1 MTDIP
6 YSPDEPDP
14 DWVRFAMPD
23 DFVDAVRVGRG
34 GFGYVFRARELSL
47 SRVVAI
53 KVLNQPSST
62 EKADQKFTR
71 ELQAMG
77 TLAGHPHIITVYTWG
92 KTSGGYPYIVMAYM
106 PGGSLKDLVDNQGV
120 MAWPDAFAAGIKVA
134 GALETA
140 HRAGILHRDIK
151 PENILL
157 NGFGEPSLGDFGIAR
172 ITGGTETATG
182 SITGSLSHVAPEVLE
197 GNRPT
202 ASADVYSMA
211 STLYALV
218 QGRPAFASEGDETL
232 TPMLARILLNPMPPV
247 TAQEVPPDVV
257 ALIDQGLAK
266 KPEDR
271 YPSVEAFG
279 NAMADVLSA
288 HGMRAPGMLIRGDA
302 DDEVSASGA
311 KTGEFTA
318 PGVRVG
324 DLPTVDRQPPVQ
336 ASGSTTGEGLVVGAA
351 AAAAGTAAE
360 ERRGGGGAERW
371 RGPGCSASPTR
382 TPRYEKGRMIRHVTD

>member
-197 GNRPT
+197 GSRGKGGNGERLRAREQFA
-202 ASADVYSMA
+202 ASSRQPANLGK
-211 STLYALV
+211 TLEN
-218 QGRPAFASEGDETL
+218 QGKQWKTKESIGTVSYTHL
-232 TPMLARILLNPMPPV
+232 T
-247 TAQEVPPDVV
+247 
-257 ALIDQGLAK
+257 
-266 KPEDR
+266 
-271 YPSVEAFG
+271 
-279 NAMADVLSA
+279 
-288 HGMRAPGMLIRGDA
+288 
-302 DDEVSASGA
+302 
-311 KTGEFTA
+311 
-318 PGVRVG
+318 
-324 DLPTVDRQPPVQ
+324 LPTIYSV
-336 ASGSTTGEGLVVGAA
+336 
-351 AAAAGTAAE
+351 
-360 ERRGGGGAERW
+360 
-371 RGPGCSASPTR
+371 
-382 TPRYEKGRMIRHVTD
+382 